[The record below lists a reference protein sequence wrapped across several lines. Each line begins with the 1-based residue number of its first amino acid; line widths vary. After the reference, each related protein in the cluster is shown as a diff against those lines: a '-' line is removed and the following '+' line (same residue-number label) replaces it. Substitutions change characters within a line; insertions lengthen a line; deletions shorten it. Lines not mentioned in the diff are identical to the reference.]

1 MQVAGIEGTF
11 HGTTRTK
18 TAGNSTKLADLR
30 KAARVLS
37 EHGCVNR
44 RLFNLDIDSLP
55 LRPHVYSKEALL
67 PESLWNRCLRVL
79 EGELPE
85 QQFNTWVRPLQAIER
100 EGELKLLAPNR
111 YVIEWLGQNLLPRI
125 KELTLAFAE
134 GLAPEVALDVGTRAG
149 VIAQGP
155 PPSMGSNGAAAG
167 VGRIRKLSPV
177 AVLGSRINSE
187 FTFDAFVEGK
197 SNQLA
202 KAAAIQVAGNPG
214 RAYNPLFIYGG
225 VGLGKTH
232 LMHAVANKLKE
243 RNSEARLA
251 YVHSERFVG
260 DMVKALQHNTIND
273 FKTAYR
279 TLDCLLIDDIQF
291 FAGKERSQEEFFHT
305 FNALLESQQ
314 QVILTCDR
322 YPKEVDG
329 LEERLKSRFGWGLTV
344 AIEPPELE
352 TCVAILMSKAAMTQV
367 DLPEEVAFFIAKR
380 IRSNVRELEG
390 ALRRVVATSN
400 FTGRPITLEFAKEAL
415 RDLLALQEKLV
426 TIENIQKTV
435 AEYYKI
441 RIADLLSKRRSRSIA
456 RPRQVAM
463 ALAKELT
470 NHSLP
475 EIGDAFGGR
484 DHTTVLH
491 ACKRVKE
498 LRETDRRIGED
509 YLNLLRTL
517 TG

>member
-1 MQVAGIEGTF
+1 
-11 HGTTRTK
+11 
-18 TAGNSTKLADLR
+18 
-30 KAARVLS
+30 LS
-37 EHGCVNR
+37 
-44 RLFNLDIDSLP
+44 
-55 LRPHVYSKEALL
+55 
-67 PESLWNRCLRVL
+67 ESLWNRCLRIL
-79 EGELPE
+79 ESELPM
-85 QQFNTWVRPLQAIER
+85 QQFNTWVRPLQAIESV
-100 EGELKLLAPNR
+100 GELKLLAPNR
-111 YVIEWLGQNLLPRI
+111 YVIDWLGDNSLPRI
-125 KELTLAFAE
+125 KELIREFTDGALQD
-134 GLAPEVALDVGTRAG
+134 VVLDVGTRAG
-149 VIAQGP
+149 PPGAGP
-155 PPSMGSNGAAAG
+155 APGAA
-167 VGRIRKLSPV
+167 PV
-177 AVLGSRINSE
+177 NGTTGDAWTQAAAKARRLAPTVLGSRINAD
-187 FTFDAFVEGK
+187 FTFDTFVEGK

-214 RAYNPLFIYGG
+214 KAYNPLFIYGG

-243 RNSEARLA
+243 HNPDARLA
-251 YVHSERFVG
+251 YVHSERFVS

-273 FKTAYR
+273 FKSAYR
-279 TLDCLLIDDIQF
+279 SLDALMIDDIQF
-291 FAGKERSQEEFFHT
+291 FAGKDRSQEEFFHT

-352 TCVAILMSKAAMTQV
+352 TCVAILMSKAAISNV

-390 ALRRVVATSN
+390 ALRRVVATSH

-415 RDLLALQEKLV
+415 RDLLALQERLV
-426 TIENIQKTV
+426 TVENIQKTV

-491 ACKRVKE
+491 ACRRVKA
-498 LRETDRRIGED
+498 LRESERRIGED
-509 YLNLLRTL
+509 YMNLLRTL
-517 TG
+517 AG

>member
-1 MQVAGIEGTF
+1 
-11 HGTTRTK
+11 
-18 TAGNSTKLADLR
+18 
-30 KAARVLS
+30 
-37 EHGCVNR
+37 
-44 RLFNLDIDSLP
+44 
-55 LRPHVYSKEALL
+55 L

-100 EGELKLLAPNR
+100 DGELKLLAPNR

-125 KELTLAFAE
+125 KELLLAFAD

-149 VIAQGP
+149 VAVQVAP
-155 PPSMGSNGAAAG
+155 HEVHNGAAGAAAKS
-167 VGRIRKLSPV
+167 RKLAP

-187 FTFDAFVEGK
+187 FTFDSFVEGK

-214 RAYNPLFIYGG
+214 KAYNPLFIYGG

-243 RNSEARLA
+243 RNGEARLA

-279 TLDCLLIDDIQF
+279 SLDALMIDDIQF

-352 TCVAILMSKAAMTQV
+352 TCVAILMSKAAMTHV

-415 RDLLALQEKLV
+415 RDLLALQEKLI

-491 ACKRVKE
+491 ACRRVKE
-498 LRETDRRIGED
+498 LRETERRIGED

-517 TG
+517 AG

>member
-1 MQVAGIEGTF
+1 
-11 HGTTRTK
+11 
-18 TAGNSTKLADLR
+18 
-30 KAARVLS
+30 
-37 EHGCVNR
+37 
-44 RLFNLDIDSLP
+44 
-55 LRPHVYSKEALL
+55 
-67 PESLWNRCLRVL
+67 VL
-79 EGELPE
+79 EGELTE
-85 QQFNTWVRPLQAIER
+85 QQFNTWVRPLQSLER
-100 EGELKLLAPNR
+100 DGELRLLAPNR
-111 YVIEWLGQNLLPRI
+111 YVVEWIDQHSLARI
-125 KELTLAFAE
+125 KDLARSFSDGA
-134 GLAPEVALDVGTRAG
+134 APQVILDVGTRVPVAER
-149 VIAQGP
+149 P
-155 PPSMGSNGAAAG
+155 PPEANGKTTTRPQRAA
-167 VGRIRKLSPV
+167 P
-177 AVLGSRINSE
+177 AVLGSRINAD
-187 FTFDAFVEGK
+187 FTFATFVEGK

-214 RAYNPLFIYGG
+214 KAYNPLFIYGG

-232 LMHAVANKLKE
+232 LMHAVANRLRE
-243 RNSEARLA
+243 QNAEVRLA

-273 FKTAYR
+273 FKSAYR
-279 TLDCLLIDDIQF
+279 SLDALMIDDIQF

-352 TCVAILMSKAAMTQV
+352 TCVAILMSKAAISRV
-367 DLPEEVAFFIAKR
+367 ELPEEVAFFIAKR

-390 ALRRVVATSN
+390 ALRRVVATAN
-400 FTGRPITLEFAKEAL
+400 FTGRPITLEFAKDAL

-426 TIENIQKTV
+426 TVENIQKTV

-441 RIADLLSKRRSRSIA
+441 RIADLLSKRRNRSVA

-463 ALAKELT
+463 ALSKELT

-491 ACKRVKE
+491 ACRRVKE
-498 LRETDRRIGED
+498 LRETERRIAED

-517 TG
+517 AG

>member
-1 MQVAGIEGTF
+1 
-11 HGTTRTK
+11 
-18 TAGNSTKLADLR
+18 
-30 KAARVLS
+30 
-37 EHGCVNR
+37 
-44 RLFNLDIDSLP
+44 
-55 LRPHVYSKEALL
+55 L

-100 EGELKLLAPNR
+100 DGELKLLAPNR

-149 VIAQGP
+149 VMVQGP
-155 PPSMGSNGAAAG
+155 AGAGSNGAATAIRG
-167 VGRIRKLSPV
+167 GRKLAPA
-177 AVLGSRINSE
+177 AVLGSRINPE

-232 LMHAVANKLKE
+232 LMHAVANKIKE

-260 DMVKALQHNTIND
+260 DMVRALQHNTIND

-291 FAGKERSQEEFFHT
+291 FAGKDRSQEEFFHT

-352 TCVAILMSKAAMTQV
+352 TCVAILMSKAAMTHV

-441 RIADLLSKRRSRSIA
+441 RIAELLSKRRSRSIA

-498 LRETDRRIGED
+498 LRESDRRVGED

-517 TG
+517 AG

>member
-1 MQVAGIEGTF
+1 
-11 HGTTRTK
+11 
-18 TAGNSTKLADLR
+18 
-30 KAARVLS
+30 
-37 EHGCVNR
+37 
-44 RLFNLDIDSLP
+44 
-55 LRPHVYSKEALL
+55 L

-85 QQFNTWVRPLQAIER
+85 QQFNTWVRPLQAVER
-100 EGELKLLAPNR
+100 DGELRLLAPNR

-125 KELTLAFAE
+125 KELILAFAD

-149 VIAQGP
+149 VVVQVPAAGLRDDAA
-155 PPSMGSNGAAAG
+155 GAAA
-167 VGRIRKLSPV
+167 RARKLAPV
-177 AVLGSRINSE
+177 VLGSRINAE
-187 FTFDAFVEGK
+187 FTFDSFVEGK

-232 LMHAVANKLKE
+232 LMHAVANKLKVH
-243 RNSEARLA
+243 NGEARLA

-260 DMVKALQHNTIND
+260 DMVRALQHNTIND
-273 FKTAYR
+273 FKAAYR
-279 TLDCLLIDDIQF
+279 SLDCLMIDDIQF
-291 FAGKERSQEEFFHT
+291 FAGKDRSQEEFFHT

-352 TCVAILMSKAAMTQV
+352 TCVAILMSKAAMTHV

-491 ACKRVKE
+491 ACRRVKE

-517 TG
+517 AG

>member
-1 MQVAGIEGTF
+1 
-11 HGTTRTK
+11 
-18 TAGNSTKLADLR
+18 
-30 KAARVLS
+30 
-37 EHGCVNR
+37 
-44 RLFNLDIDSLP
+44 
-55 LRPHVYSKEALL
+55 L

-85 QQFNTWVRPLQAIER
+85 QQFNTWVRPLQAVEQD
-100 EGELKLLAPNR
+100 GELKLLAPNR

-125 KELTLAFAE
+125 KELILAFAE

-149 VIAQGP
+149 VIVQVAP
-155 PPSMGSNGAAAG
+155 AAFREDFGSAAA
-167 VGRIRKLSPV
+167 RARKLAPV
-177 AVLGSRINSE
+177 VLGSRINAE
-187 FTFDAFVEGK
+187 FTFDSFVEGK

-243 RNSEARLA
+243 RNAEARLA

-260 DMVKALQHNTIND
+260 DMVRALQHNTIND
-273 FKTAYR
+273 FKAAYR
-279 TLDCLLIDDIQF
+279 SLDCLMIDDIQF
-291 FAGKERSQEEFFHT
+291 FAGKDRSQEEFFHT

-352 TCVAILMSKAAMTQV
+352 TCVAILMSKAAMTHV

-491 ACKRVKE
+491 ACRRVKE

-517 TG
+517 AG

>member
-1 MQVAGIEGTF
+1 M
-11 HGTTRTK
+11 
-18 TAGNSTKLADLR
+18 
-30 KAARVLS
+30 
-37 EHGCVNR
+37 
-44 RLFNLDIDSLP
+44 
-55 LRPHVYSKEALL
+55 

-85 QQFNTWVRPLQAIER
+85 QQFNTWVRPLQAVER
-100 EGELKLLAPNR
+100 DGGLTLLAPNR
-111 YVIEWLGQNLLPRI
+111 YVIDWLGQNSLPRI
-125 KELTLAFAE
+125 KELLIAFGE
-134 GLAPEVALDVGTRAG
+134 GDTPHLTLDVGTR
-149 VIAQGP
+149 
-155 PPSMGSNGAAAG
+155 SNNGHSPVVSAEAG
-167 VGRIRKLSPV
+167 VGAATV
-177 AVLGSRINSE
+177 ANRTRRLPPTVLGSPINAE
-187 FTFDAFVEGK
+187 FTFDSFVEGK

-202 KAAAIQVAGNPG
+202 RAAAVQVAGNPG
-214 RAYNPLFIYGG
+214 KAYNPLFIYGG

-232 LMHAVANKLKE
+232 LMHAVANHI
-243 RNSEARLA
+243 RQHNSEARLA

-279 TLDCLLIDDIQF
+279 TLDCLMIDDIQF
-291 FAGKERSQEEFFHT
+291 FAKKDRSQEEFFHT

-352 TCVAILMSKAAMTQV
+352 TCVAILMSKAAHTKV

-390 ALRRVVATSN
+390 ALRRVVATAN
-400 FTGRPITLEFAKEAL
+400 FTGRSITIDFAKEAL
-415 RDLLALQEKLV
+415 RDLLALQERLV

-441 RIADLLSKRRSRSIA
+441 RIADLLSKRRNRSVA

-491 ACKRVKE
+491 ACRRIKD
-498 LRETDRRIGED
+498 LRETERRVGED
-509 YLNLLRTL
+509 YVNLLRTL